1 MTESAFPQNQPLP
14 PQSRSKI
21 NTLADIPEY
30 RGLWS
35 WVTSIDHKQLG
46 MMYIGSA
53 LFFFLVGLTLAMIMK
68 IQLIVPNNHFVAQNF
83 YNQVFTMHGTTMIF
97 LMAMPLLFG
106 FSVYLT
112 PLMIGAKD
120 MAYPRLNAMGYWVY
134 LFGAMMLYFSFLG
147 GGAPQAG
154 WFSYAPLTQKAFLQ
168 NPGITYWAL
177 SLFVI
182 GIGSVATGI
191 NLIATIL
198 TLRAPGMSLTRVP
211 LFVWM
216 VLATGV
222 LVTLS
227 LPALNA
233 AIVMI
238 LFDRVLNTHFFAP
251 DFGGSAVLWQNYFWF
266 FGHPEVYIL
275 ILPGFGVVS
284 EVIPVFSRKV
294 MYGTGFMAAST
305 VAIAFLS
312 FGVWMH
318 HMFATG
324 LGFSVLYVFALSSL
338 LIAVPTGIK
347 VWNWIATMWGG
358 SLRFTCAM
366 LFATAFIIQFT
377 IGGLSG
383 VTFAI
388 IPLDWQL
395 TDSYF
400 VVAHIHYVLLGGMMF
415 AMQAGIY
422 YWFPKVTGRLL
433 SEKIGKWHFW
443 LMVIGFNGTFLVMH
457 ALGAFGM
464 PRRVWT
470 YPYGMPALALLNML
484 SSLSAFVLA
493 FSVVLFFWNIFIS
506 FRKGE
511 IAGDNPWQ
519 AWTLEWATS
528 SPPPPENFETLPPV
542 RSRRPLWDLTHGG
555 ESEVSRPPLKIADE
569 IIKDKDANQDQTKD
583 GGPA

>member
-1 MTESAFPQNQPLP
+1 MTEEL
-14 PQSRSKI
+14 KI
-21 NTLADIPEY
+21 AKTITSLADIPEY
-30 RGLWS
+30 QGLWS
-35 WVTSIDHKQLG
+35 WVSSIDHKQLG
-46 MMYIGSA
+46 IMYIGSA
-53 LFFFLVGLTLAMIMK
+53 LFFFLVGLALALIMR
-68 IQLIVPNNHFVAQNF
+68 IQLMVPMSHFVSQDF

-120 MAYPRLNAMGYWVY
+120 MAFPRLNAMGYWIY
-134 LFGAMMLYFSFLG
+134 LFGAMMLYFSFMG
-147 GGAPQAG
+147 GGAPSAG
-154 WFSYAPLTQKAFLQ
+154 WFSYAPLTEKEYLF

-177 SLFVI
+177 SLLVI

-198 TLRAPGMSLTRVP
+198 TLRAPGMSLQRVP

-216 VLATGV
+216 VLTTSI
-222 LVTLS
+222 LVILS

-233 AIVMI
+233 AVVMI
-238 LFDRVLNTHFFAP
+238 LLDRILNTHFFAP
-251 DFGGSAVLWQNYFWF
+251 AFGGSALLWQNYFWF

-275 ILPGFGVVS
+275 ILPGFGVIT
-284 EVIPVFSRKV
+284 EIIPVFSRKV
-294 MYGTGFMAAST
+294 IYGAGFMAAST
-305 VAIAFLS
+305 VAIGFLS
-312 FGVWMH
+312 FGVWIH

-324 LGFSVLYVFALSSL
+324 LGFSVLYIFALSSL

-347 VWNWIATMWGG
+347 IWNWIATMWGG
-358 SLRFTCAM
+358 SIRFTTAM

-383 VTFAI
+383 VTFAV

-415 AMQAGIY
+415 AMIAGIY
-422 YWFPKVTGRLL
+422 YWFPKVTGRML

-443 LMVIGFNGTFLVMH
+443 LMVLGFNGTFFVMH
-457 ALGAFGM
+457 ALGVFGL

-470 YPYGMPALALLNML
+470 YPFGLKVVFWLNL
-484 SSLSAFVLA
+484 FSSLSAFVLA
-493 FSVVLFFWNIFIS
+493 FSILLFIANIVLSFF
-506 FRKGE
+506 KGKT
-511 IAGDNPWQ
+511 AGDNPWQ
-519 AWTLEWATS
+519 AWTLEWFTS
-528 SPPPPENFETLPPV
+528 SPPPPENFNRLPPV
-542 RSRRPLWDLTHGG
+542 YSRRPLWDLTHGTQQSKQSLG
-555 ESEVSRPPLKIADE
+555 EQSS
-569 IIKDKDANQDQTKD
+569 
-583 GGPA
+583 

>member
-1 MTESAFPQNQPLP
+1 MNEELP
-14 PQSRSKI
+14 PQPQQSSKTI
-21 NTLADIPEY
+21 STLADIPEY

-35 WVTSIDHKQLG
+35 WVTSIDHKQIG
-46 MMYIGSA
+46 IMYIGSA
-53 LFFFLVGLTLAMIMK
+53 LCFFLVGLLLAMVMR
-68 IQLIVPNNHFVAQNF
+68 IQLMVPMNHFVAQNF

-97 LMAMPLLFG
+97 LMLMPLLFG

-120 MAYPRLNAMGYWVY
+120 MAYPRLNAMGYWIY
-134 LFGAMMLYFSFLG
+134 LFGALMLYFSFMG
-147 GGAPQAG
+147 GGAPSAG
-154 WFSYAPLTQKAFLQ
+154 WFSYAPLTETGFLF

-177 SLFVI
+177 SLLVI

-191 NLIATIL
+191 NLISTIL
-198 TLRAPGMSLTRVP
+198 TLRAPGMSVTRVP
-211 LFVWM
+211 FFVWM
-216 VLATGV
+216 VLTTAI
-222 LVTLS
+222 LVILS

-233 AIVMI
+233 AVVMI

-251 DFGGSAVLWQNYFWF
+251 AYGGSALLWQNYFWF

-275 ILPGFGVVS
+275 ILPGFGVVT

-294 MYGTGFMAAST
+294 IYGAGFVALST

-347 VWNWIATMWGG
+347 VWSWIATMWGG
-358 SLRFTCAM
+358 SIRFTTSM

-383 VTFAI
+383 VTFAV

-415 AMQAGIY
+415 AMISGIY

-433 SEKIGKWHFW
+433 SERIGKWHFW
-443 LMVIGFNGTFLVMH
+443 LMVIGFNGTFFVMH
-457 ALGAFGM
+457 ALGAFGL

-470 YPYGMPALALLNML
+470 YPYGLPAVAWLNMV

-493 FSVVLFFWNIFIS
+493 FSILVFIWNIVYS
-506 FRKGE
+506 FKKGQ

-528 SPPPPENFETLPPV
+528 SPPPPENFDRVPPV
-542 RSRRPLWDLTHGG
+542 HSRRPLWDLTHAIENSASSIGD
-555 ESEVSRPPLKIADE
+555 SP
-569 IIKDKDANQDQTKD
+569 
-583 GGPA
+583 